1 MTLDLQ
7 EVIADWNAEPGEI
20 SARLI
25 VGRDGGELL
34 QLRVD
39 LGLMQMFPEGRPDG
53 KRHHGLPTVLDYVE
67 HEARLGRVQVAEEDA
82 RELQREL
89 YQMNYRRLASSSL
102 VEDCLMHKDVD
113 NARRHVERALRDIDG
128 CLRRIDVI
136 ERCGRSGGV
145 VLRPTLTFHRG
156 RLRVQ
161 RAILDDRY
169 EDAIDEALRGR
180 CALEEVLEEMGY
192 EEEQRRSDPG
202 VVFLHALAQ
211 RLRRE
216 YGIDLTLTERLNAA
230 VAEEDSA
237 LAAELREVLKRRAAT
252 RPKAR
257 PENETNP

>member
-34 QLRVD
+34 
-39 LGLMQMFPEGRPDG
+39 QMFPEGRPDG

-230 VAEEDSA
+230 VAEEDYA
-237 LAAELREVLKRRAAT
+237 LAAELREELKRRAAT